1 MKEFL
6 AKTWKIMQPN
16 F

>member
-6 AKTWKIMQPN
+6 AGVSEK
-16 F
+16 

>member
-6 AKTWKIMQPN
+6 R
-16 F
+16 

>member
-1 MKEFL
+1 LFPSKEFL
-6 AKTWKIMQPN
+6 R